1 MLNGVCLIVEYIPAR
16 RNEASGTLAHLIF
29 KLIGTMESVERLPQ
43 YLYDTVGG
51 SPLGLQ
57 LLSRRLRLAINY
69 GHKENSRNSEVR
81 CCVCAHVHSVC
92 SLAVVIRSYWIGRAV
107 SYAPSRLR
115 LLVN

>member
-1 MLNGVCLIVEYIPAR
+1 LIVECVPSR

-69 GHKENSRNSEVR
+69 GHKENSQNSDVSCCCYVR
-81 CCVCAHVHSVC
+81 ARI
-92 SLAVVIRSYWIGRAV
+92 LFAVWRC
-107 SYAPSRLR
+107 
-115 LLVN
+115 